1 MTESTRKKRG
11 KYGRELSN
19 CIEAAMQTVNTI
31 MIARYWLLKYP
42 NDPKIDQQ
50 LLRYRDLER
59 LRGGVPHMMVD
70 AETQTT
76 DGKTRGK
83 NADDDDDDD
92 LDSDEDM
99 MARIQASDTV
109 TYGLEDALLM
119 RSSLAPSNI
128 GGRIFDAEQ
137 EHEATENFKLVQ
149 DKNEKMEA

>member
-31 MIARYWLLKYP
+31 MIARYYLLKYP
-42 NDPKIDQQ
+42 DDPKIDQQ

-59 LRGGVPHMMVD
+59 LRGGVPHLMVD
-70 AETQTT
+70 AETRTT

-92 LDSDEDM
+92 DDLDSDEDM
-99 MARIQASDTV
+99 MAKIQASDTV
-109 TYGLEDALLM
+109 THGLEDALQM
-119 RSSLAPSNI
+119 RSC
-128 GGRIFDAEQ
+128 
-137 EHEATENFKLVQ
+137 
-149 DKNEKMEA
+149 